1 MREAQKL
8 ILDARIFRI
17 TILAS
22 LFVAACST
30 TPRAPVAPRAAHSLS
45 SWQASGRI
53 AVSGAEAGGSG
64 SFNWSQRDEIATVR
78 MRGPVGIGSLNLSL
92 TDKSMKIATADGEE
106 FLAEEADAELTRR
119 LGAHV
124 PAQSLR
130 YWLVGIAA
138 PGESTWN
145 EPTPES
151 ATLSQNHWRIDYQKF
166 AMFDGVRLPTKLVAS
181 SGPAKVRIVIDK
193 WKVN

>member
-1 MREAQKL
+1 M
-8 ILDARIFRI
+8 
-17 TILAS
+17 T
-22 LFVAACST
+22 LFLAACST
-30 TPRAPVAPRAAHSLS
+30 PPRAPVAPRAANSLS
-45 SWQASGRI
+45 SWQANGRI

-64 SFNWSQRDEIATVR
+64 SFNWSQRGDVATVR

-92 TDKSMKIATADGEE
+92 TETSMKIATADGEE

-124 PAQSLR
+124 PAQNLR

-138 PGESTWN
+138 PGESEWT
-145 EPTPES
+145 EPTQES
-151 ATLSQNHWRIDYQKF
+151 ARLSQNEWRIDYQKF
-166 AMFDGVRLPTKLVAS
+166 SLIDGVRLPTKLVAS